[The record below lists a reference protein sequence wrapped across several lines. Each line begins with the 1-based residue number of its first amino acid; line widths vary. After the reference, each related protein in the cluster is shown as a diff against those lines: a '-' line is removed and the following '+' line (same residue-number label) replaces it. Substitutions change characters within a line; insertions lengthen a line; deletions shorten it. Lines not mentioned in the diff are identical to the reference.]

1 MTFFL
6 VADAST
12 YGLLTFYVLV
22 SLVFSFLCS
31 IAEAV
36 LLSVTRPFIQNL
48 MGKGDPLGSKLAA

>member
-12 YGLLTFYVLV
+12 YPLLIFYVLV

-36 LLSVTRPFIQNL
+36 RHLIA
-48 MGKGDPLGSKLAA
+48 KL